1 MPEEKII
8 DTHVRMPEMVH
19 AELTRKA
26 KENRRSVN
34 SEMVVALEKH
44 IGEPPSDG
52 TSRPRVSA

>member
-1 MPEEKII
+1 MADEKII
-8 DTHVRMPEMVH
+8 DTHVRMPEMIH
-19 AELTRKA
+19 TELTRKA

-44 IGEPPSDG
+44 IGDAPSDG